1 MSLAEKLDQIRAGAA
16 KNIPAPSLELMH
28 RATAELE
35 ASGQLDR
42 VIPAGAPLP
51 GYAALLLSFPVASG
65 TLMAMTWEA
74 LRPAAER
81 EGEPAAPA

>member
-51 GYAALLLSFPVASG
+51 AFEMHNQFGETITSAELLSDGPLV
-65 TLMAMTWEA
+65 MTVYRGLW
-74 LRPAAER
+74 
-81 EGEPAAPA
+81 